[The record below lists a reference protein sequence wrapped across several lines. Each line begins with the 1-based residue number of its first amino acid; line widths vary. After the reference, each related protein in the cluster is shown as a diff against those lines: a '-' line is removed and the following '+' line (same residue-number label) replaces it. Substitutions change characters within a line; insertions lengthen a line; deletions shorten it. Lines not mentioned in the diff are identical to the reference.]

1 MTDIIKAIEALE
13 KRVRTAQKQP
23 DHRAKSALIG
33 IEDDLAKI
41 KKMALHLKTENAW
54 REDDDPGPV
63 IIG

>member
-13 KRVRTAQKQP
+13 KRVQTTQEQS

-33 IEDDLAKI
+33 IENDLAEI
-41 KKMALHLKTENAW
+41 KKMALALKKENTW

-63 IIG
+63 IMG